1 MADQDLTLLSEGQ
14 IRGNS
19 SKTQL
24 EVMRKYGTK
33 AAITDLCIL
42 TGGYVCNDFDYN
54 IEEDK
59 SLTGRVGWCWTKTAD
74 SDGDVYAT
82 TQYSSG
88 GYAICERR
96 NGTIRP
102 VLQSSKI
109 FSQIYQNRVK
119 GFRQT
124 EEVEYGEYP
133 QNAADSKMQDIL
145 NLEYLRGLKK
155 TGRSYTFDSVKYNA
169 FDKAFNPVTYE
180 EYEYNGKGYICVKAN
195 SDFDGVFFKLSN
207 GVEYSDGDFVWVEVS
222 PVKWLIDYE
231 TRTLVSKKGLV
242 SGIRMCAHKY
252 DGLFVKTEMKEYLDR
267 YMIHDLTQRATFT
280 RVQDMTLEERAQ
292 FEEAQ
297 KQAEKRKNPY
307 GLKFGQVS
315 EEEIIKGA
323 IDSGV
328 AVFLHGPSSEGKSAR
343 VKQIDPTCE
352 IIYLRN
358 ATPESLNGKSVY
370 NQATGEMMDV
380 PPTWLK
386 KVQEKCK
393 NEPDRLHIVFFDEIT
408 NALPSIQGIAFN
420 IVLDREVNGIWK
432 LPENARIVAAGND
445 MKDSLAANQLAEPLF
460 NRFAHVYIKT
470 TTESWLKWASNIIYT
485 QQFIHTLL
493 IKKERHSEVNMME
506 RCLTLTQESG
516 KWLQE
521 CYMQQVVLKC

>member
-59 SLTGRVGWCWTKTAD
+59 SLTGIVGWCWTKTAD

-155 TGRSYTFDSVKYNA
+155 TGRSYTFDSV
-169 FDKAFNPVTYE
+169 
-180 EYEYNGKGYICVKAN
+180 
-195 SDFDGVFFKLSN
+195 
-207 GVEYSDGDFVWVEVS
+207 
-222 PVKWLIDYE
+222 
-231 TRTLVSKKGLV
+231 
-242 SGIRMCAHKY
+242 
-252 DGLFVKTEMKEYLDR
+252 
-267 YMIHDLTQRATFT
+267 
-280 RVQDMTLEERAQ
+280 
-292 FEEAQ
+292 
-297 KQAEKRKNPY
+297 
-307 GLKFGQVS
+307 
-315 EEEIIKGA
+315 
-323 IDSGV
+323 
-328 AVFLHGPSSEGKSAR
+328 
-343 VKQIDPTCE
+343 
-352 IIYLRN
+352 
-358 ATPESLNGKSVY
+358 
-370 NQATGEMMDV
+370 
-380 PPTWLK
+380 
-386 KVQEKCK
+386 
-393 NEPDRLHIVFFDEIT
+393 
-408 NALPSIQGIAFN
+408 N
-420 IVLDREVNGIWK
+420 I
-432 LPENARIVAAGND
+432 
-445 MKDSLAANQLAEPLF
+445 M
-460 NRFAHVYIKT
+460 
-470 TTESWLKWASNIIYT
+470 
-485 QQFIHTLL
+485 LL
-493 IKKERHSEVNMME
+493 IKH
-506 RCLTLTQESG
+506 LIL
-516 KWLQE
+516 
-521 CYMQQVVLKC
+521 